1 MSVKVELS
9 RRSDFPL
16 LGNQPE
22 LVYLDSAA
30 TSLKPRSVLEAE
42 RSYYEECC
50 ANIHRGLYRMSEEAT
65 RRYELAR
72 HSVARLIGAS
82 DPDCCIWTS
91 GTTDAI
97 NLVAYTWGEQNILPG
112 DPIVLTGLEHHS
124 NLVPWQNLAAR
135 QQAQLRWI
143 EPRPDG
149 TLELD
154 NLDELLEGARLVA
167 FTWVS
172 NVFGSISPVQEICRR
187 ARAAGAT
194 VLLDAAQGVPH
205 LPCAVEELGCD
216 FMAFSGHK
224 MLGPTGTGMLWSR
237 RELLEAMPPFRF
249 GGDMIREVWRE
260 RCTFNDLPFKFEA
273 GTPNIA
279 GVLGMGAA
287 AEYLLEVGMA
297 NVRAHELDL
306 LTYARERLGALEGFE
321 LLAPPLEQHSGA
333 MSFAY
338 RGIHPHDL
346 ATLLDRENICIRAG
360 HHCCQPLMRRIGMS
374 GTARASLSLYNTRSD
389 IDRLAV
395 ALEKASQVFKGVL
408 F

>member
-1 MSVKVELS
+1 MSLAVELS

-16 LGNQPE
+16 LVNQPE

-30 TSLKPRSVLEAE
+30 TALKPSSVLEAE

-50 ANIHRGLYRMSEEAT
+50 ANIHRGLYRMSEEAD
-65 RRYELAR
+65 RRYEAAR
-72 HSVARLIGAS
+72 RSVARLIGAS
-82 DPDCCIWTS
+82 DPDCLIWTS
-91 GTTDAI
+91 GATDAL
-97 NLVAYTWGEQNILPG
+97 NLLAYSWGEQNILPG

-124 NLVPWQNLAAR
+124 NLLPWQNLASR

-143 EPRPDG
+143 EPREDG
-149 TLELD
+149 TLD
-154 NLDELLEGARLVA
+154 IGNLDELLDGARLVA

-194 VLLDAAQGVPH
+194 VVVDAAQGVPH
-205 LPCAVEELGCD
+205 LPCSVEELGCD
-216 FMAFSGHK
+216 FLVFSGHK
-224 MLGPTGTGMLWSR
+224 MLGPTGTGVLWGR

-249 GGDMIREVWRE
+249 GGDMILEVWRE
-260 RCTFNDLPFKFEA
+260 RCTFNELPFKFEA

-279 GVLGMGAA
+279 GILGLGAA

-306 LTYARERLGALEGFE
+306 LAYARERLGSLEGFQ
-321 LLAPPLEQHSGA
+321 LLGPPLEQHSGA
-333 MSFAY
+333 ISFAY

-346 ATLLDRENICIRAG
+346 ATLLDRESICIRAG
-360 HHCCQPLMRRIGMS
+360 HHCCQPLMRKIGMT
-374 GTARASLSLYNTRSD
+374 GTARASLALYSSRAD
-389 IDRLAV
+389 IDRLAE